1 MQDNVIEREAG
12 TEAVPVAS
20 SSTVSGGQTDAQQRV
35 AGEIEQLRN
44 VLIES
49 RTSAKRTKAEVRA
62 IRERLRQAKR
72 QLKQM
77 RLFALASGR
86 LRKKLTTP
94 GMTYDFLRWYVGSFN
109 LAHEAQANGIL
120 VLEPSAEAPEA
131 SPEATVPP
139 AAGQAAAIADAGS
152 GAVV

>member
-1 MQDNVIEREAG
+1 
-12 TEAVPVAS
+12 
-20 SSTVSGGQTDAQQRV
+20 
-35 AGEIEQLRN
+35 
-44 VLIES
+44 
-49 RTSAKRTKAEVRA
+49 
-62 IRERLRQAKR
+62 
-72 QLKQM
+72 M

-86 LRKKLTTP
+86 LRKQLTTP